1 MRKRQYKKS
10 TKEKLDQILAITEI
24 INQKVDKQNEELV
37 KIKNDVQA
45 LERLVQEMARKNR
58 NTALIAGGIS
68 GGLVAVGIELIRV
81 SLAG

>member
-1 MRKRQYKKS
+1 MSKRQYRKS
-10 TKEKLDQILAITEI
+10 TEEKLDQILAITEI

-68 GGLVAVGIELIRV
+68 GGLVAVGIELIRA

>member
-1 MRKRQYKKS
+1 MSKRQYRKS
-10 TKEKLDQILAITEI
+10 TEEKLDQILAITEI